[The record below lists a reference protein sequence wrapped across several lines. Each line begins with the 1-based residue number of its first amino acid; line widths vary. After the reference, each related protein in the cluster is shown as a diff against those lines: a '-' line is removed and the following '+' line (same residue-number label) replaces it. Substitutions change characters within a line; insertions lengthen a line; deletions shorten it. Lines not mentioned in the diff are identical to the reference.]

1 VDGREFRPA
10 REERTMAARATATRD
25 DARAETTTSDHR
37 NDVLLVGRVTSPAA
51 ERTLP
56 SGDVL
61 VTWRIVV
68 DRPPRARSGERRS
81 PTVDTLDCVA
91 WRADVRRTAVT
102 WSVGDT
108 VELNGSLRRRF
119 WRATS
124 GPVSRTEVEVTRAR
138 RVAKA
143 E

>member
-1 VDGREFRPA
+1 
-10 REERTMAARATATRD
+10 MAARAAATQD
-25 DARAETTTSDHR
+25 DVSAEPASSDHR
-37 NDVLLVGRVTSPAA
+37 NEVLLVGRLTAPAE

-68 DRPPRARSGERRS
+68 DRPPQAKTGDRRS

-91 WRADVRRTAVT
+91 WRGDVRRSAAS

-108 VELNGSLRRRF
+108 VELTGSLRRRF

-124 GPVSRTEVEVTRAR
+124 GPVSRTEVEVTRGR

-143 E
+143 G